1 MVACEKSDSV
11 NREKY
16 IQTVSEID
24 AEVYLRFEHY
34 IKRHSMVDQF
44 LAEDE
49 QGEMNTSSVRPDAIT
64 PSKDYEPPTVA
75 SNR

>member
-1 MVACEKSDSV
+1 
-11 NREKY
+11 
-16 IQTVSEID
+16 
-24 AEVYLRFEHY
+24 
-34 IKRHSMVDQF
+34 MVDQF